1 MADTSSTVLRLVFGT
16 EVEGKT
22 ASMEF
27 NNPKADVT
35 QAQIEALMNLIITKN
50 VVNTKNDRG
59 IEALHLKKA
68 SQGSEPC
75 MVRKVG
81 VSVSTQSILDELEKE
96 FMKI

>member
-35 QAQIEALMNLIITKN
+35 QAQIETLMNLIITKN
-50 VVNTKNDRG
+50 VVNTKNGALISIVDGG
-59 IEALHLKKA
+59 IVTRTFTDLI
-68 SQGSEPC
+68 P
-75 MVRKVG
+75 
-81 VSVSTQSILDELEKE
+81 D
-96 FMKI
+96 

>member
-1 MADTSSTVLRLVFGT
+1 MMADTSSTVLRLVFGT

-50 VVNTKNDRG
+50 VVNTKNGALTSIVDGG
-59 IEALHLKKA
+59 IE
-68 SQGSEPC
+68 QEP
-75 MVRKVG
+75 
-81 VSVSTQSILDELEKE
+81 SLI
-96 FMKI
+96 

>member
-1 MADTSSTVLRLVFGT
+1 MMADTSATVLRLVFGT

-50 VVNTKNDRG
+50 VVNTKNGALTSIVDGG
-59 IEALHLKKA
+59 IVKRTFTDLI
-68 SQGSEPC
+68 P
-75 MVRKVG
+75 
-81 VSVSTQSILDELEKE
+81 DE
-96 FMKI
+96 